1 MSLFDD
7 DDIIY
12 DDDIGD
18 EASIDS
24 FPNLDEGEKLT
35 EPQSMSFCLG
45 HDDQEKLFIDLFE
58 KGSMPHAMIFAG
70 TQGIGKSTMAFRLA
84 RFLLRN
90 GKENL
95 NQDSLFGGDDTAHDV
110 SSLDVPADDP
120 VFARIASG
128 GHSDFLYI
136 ARNYDAS
143 KGKWDAN
150 LKVEALRKIEPFLR
164 KTSSDGGW
172 RIVIVDDADTMNRNA
187 QNAILKILEEP
198 PANVLIILITHRP
211 GMLIPTI
218 RSRTRF
224 IQFSP
229 LSDEVLKELL
239 SKQSDHT
246 VPYLDQMEI
255 LSSISEGSIGK
266 AINFIEDGGFDGL
279 SQILD
284 LLDDGPN
291 WNWVKIHQFSSSI
304 SSPSQDKEYRMFAEL
319 LQWVFRQMLFTKAR
333 RGQSLPSFLQR
344 DALINIMDNRPIEN
358 LISITDGLKNHFD
371 RVEFS
376 NLDRRDAVR
385 GCFLVISQ

>member
-1 MSLFDD
+1 
-7 DDIIY
+7 
-12 DDDIGD
+12 
-18 EASIDS
+18 
-24 FPNLDEGEKLT
+24 
-35 EPQSMSFCLG
+35 
-45 HDDQEKLFIDLFE
+45 
-58 KGSMPHAMIFAG
+58 
-70 TQGIGKSTMAFRLA
+70 
-84 RFLLRN
+84 
-90 GKENL
+90 
-95 NQDSLFGGDDTAHDV
+95 
-110 SSLDVPADDP
+110 
-120 VFARIASG
+120 
-128 GHSDFLYI
+128 
-136 ARNYDAS
+136 
-143 KGKWDAN
+143 
-150 LKVEALRKIEPFLR
+150 
-164 KTSSDGGW
+164 
-172 RIVIVDDADTMNRNA
+172 MNRNA

-239 SKQSDHT
+239 NNQSDHP

-284 LLDDGPN
+284 LLDDVPN

-333 RGQSLPSFLQR
+333 RGQSLPPFLQR
-344 DALINIMDNRPIEN
+344 DALINIMENRPIEN